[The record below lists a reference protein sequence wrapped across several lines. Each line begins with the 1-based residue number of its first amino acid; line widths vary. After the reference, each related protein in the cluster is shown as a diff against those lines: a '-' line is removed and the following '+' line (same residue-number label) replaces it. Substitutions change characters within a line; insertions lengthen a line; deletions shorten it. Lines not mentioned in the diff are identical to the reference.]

1 MNIIDIPKIYL
12 YNEGGKPSGETEKG
26 NRTKWTKAAEK
37 SAAWAVMPGEGR
49 PPAVGS
55 PAMCLCRQLPAKAK
69 IKKGQFVMRPYI
81 MTLDTGTTNTRAI
94 LWDGQRRAVAQQK
107 QAVGVRDTAIDG
119 NNGRLKNAVKDCLE
133 ALLREACLTWEDV
146 HCVIASGMITSNVGL
161 VEVPHL
167 VAPVGID
174 NLARGIVRVALP
186 DVCPLPIWFIPGV
199 KNSGGEITM
208 ENLETMDI
216 MRGEEVESA
225 AIIEQYEP
233 GTPLLLVLPGSHT
246 KFVSVDASG
255 RITGCLT
262 SIAGEL
268 LASITNDTILADAV
282 GRRFVEADTYD
293 REALL
298 AGCRS
303 AARVGLGRTC
313 FSGRIM
319 NQFITKDTAK
329 VANFVLGA
337 VLQSDMMAIRHSAAL
352 AVSPETTVVVAGKAP
367 LQQAI
372 VDILQA
378 DGTFADVRAY
388 QPEGDMPLSALG
400 AYAIARRGNI
410 L

>member
-1 MNIIDIPKIYL
+1 M
-12 YNEGGKPSGETEKG
+12 
-26 NRTKWTKAAEK
+26 
-37 SAAWAVMPGEGR
+37 
-49 PPAVGS
+49 
-55 PAMCLCRQLPAKAK
+55 
-69 IKKGQFVMRPYI
+69 
-81 MTLDTGTTNTRAI
+81 
-94 LWDGQRRAVAQQK
+94 
-107 QAVGVRDTAIDG
+107 RDTAIDG

-146 HCVIASGMITSNVGL
+146 HCVIASGMLTSNVGL

-400 AYAIARRGNI
+400 AYAIARRGHI
-410 L
+410 CLLYTSRCV